1 MNSESSAIEKK
12 PIENESQ
19 RENQARPIGWKDK
32 RLPAL
37 IMVIFLVCVGVGV
50 GVGVGVTRDQ
60 KYAGCL
66 HFS

>member
-19 RENQARPIGWKDK
+19 RMNQAIGWKDK
-32 RLPAL
+32 KFWAL

-60 KYAGCL
+60 KYAGRL